1 MGPVLSS
8 IPIADFKAN
17 HRPPLVIPARIS
29 YFALLATTTCAAL
42 RKESRMQI
50 IKATDLDRK
59 SGEAQPRGLQFPPL
73 SNGSQ
78 NKHPSLTEGALTQ
91 NNFAVLDHRT
101 PLTGASPGLKSGGAG
116 FQTRVNVPLYKLRA
130 LALVVAL

>member
-1 MGPVLSS
+1 
-8 IPIADFKAN
+8 
-17 HRPPLVIPARIS
+17 
-29 YFALLATTTCAAL
+29 
-42 RKESRMQI
+42 MQLI
-50 IKATDLDRK
+50 TSDGSTDSEIRQ
-59 SGEAQPRGLQFPPL
+59 EAQPRDLQFPPL

-78 NKHPSLTEGALTQ
+78 SEHPSLTEGALTQ

-130 LALVVAL
+130 LALVAAL